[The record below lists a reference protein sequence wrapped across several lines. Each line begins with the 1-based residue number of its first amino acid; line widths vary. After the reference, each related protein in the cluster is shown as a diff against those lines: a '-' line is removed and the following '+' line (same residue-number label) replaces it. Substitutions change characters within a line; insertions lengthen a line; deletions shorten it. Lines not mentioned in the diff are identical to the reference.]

1 MDPKN
6 PLWKNAKLNVQFVK
20 QGVAEGRSVK
30 RAAIREILARNS

>member
-20 QGVAEGRSVK
+20 QGVAEDCPMGVN
-30 RAAIREILARNS
+30 EC